1 MAACGDGSQPISE
14 KPNIPTVRDSTNA
27 TSEPPAI
34 AAATQRNHHGPPAT
48 ISRANENETLA

>member
-1 MAACGDGSQPISE
+1 MAACGDGSHPISE

-34 AAATQRNHHGPPAT
+34 AAAAQRNHQGPPAM
-48 ISRANENETLA
+48 ISRAKEKKALA